1 MKKVIKLIPVYL
13 LVLALFG
20 ACSEGDNTIDT
31 VLNDF
36 ETGAIL
42 RTLKVNNAI
51 LNSSLPDSE
60 FSVDIEEQDEQDG
73 ALLESVDVFVSIRD
87 LTPDNG
93 TTVAANKFVKSYPAS
108 DFTVGPV
115 GLPRATIKSTFGEAS
130 GAMGLGPDD
139 YSPGDLFIIELRV
152 NLTDGRTYG
161 AADAGG
167 IITGGFFASPYK
179 YNALLTCSPE
189 PGNYRVDMTDSY
201 GDGWQTTTGNGGDGI
216 HVDLDGTIIVVG
228 MCSPY
233 GGNNLG
239 TEMDPAQGKCTG
251 PASTSF
257 FAATKTVTIPVGT
270 VSGTWNFPG
279 DQYGEIGFAVYGP
292 ANQLLFEAGTGEGVP
307 GLLPITLCAQ

>member
-1 MKKVIKLIPVYL
+1 MKNLNKLIPVYL
-13 LVLALFG
+13 LALAFFTG
-20 ACSEGDNTIDT
+20 CTEGDNSIDT

-42 RTLKVNNAI
+42 RTLRVNNAI

-93 TTVAANKFVKSYPAS
+93 TTVAADKFVKTYPAS
-108 DFTVGPV
+108 AFTVGPV
-115 GLPRATIKSTFGEAS
+115 GLPRATIKATFGETS
-130 GAMGLGPDD
+130 SAMGLGPDD
-139 YSPGDLFIIELRV
+139 YTPGDLFIIELRV
-152 NLTDGRTYG
+152 NLTDGRTFG
-161 AADAGG
+161 AASAGG
-167 IITGGFFASPYK
+167 IITGGFFASPYR

-189 PGNYRVDMTDSY
+189 PGDYRVDMTDSY
-201 GDGWQTTTGNGGDGI
+201 GDGWQTNDGNGGDGI
-216 HVDLDGTIIVVG
+216 HVNIDGTIVVVG

-233 GGNNLG
+233 GGSNIG
-239 TEMDPAQGKCTG
+239 TEMDPARGLCTG

-257 FAATKTVTIPVGT
+257 YAATKIVTIPNGT
-270 VSGTWNFPG
+270 ISATWSFPG
-279 DQYGEIGFAVYGP
+279 DQYGEIGFSVYGP
-292 ANQLLFEAGTGEGVP
+292 GNQLLFAAGTGEGVP